1 MSQPYSAVTLRGSGR
16 LNTLIT
22 EVDVGFSEPLAKV
35 FGRPFITTRIK
46 ALWDTGASTSS
57 ISGAFSDRIGLPAI
71 DFTKIH
77 GAGGVH
83 DSRIFKIDLIIPGTQ
98 VRINE
103 ILATEFV
110 GHDFDM
116 LIGMDIITL
125 GDFSITNANGVTV
138 FSFRIPSDVFHTD
151 YVAMVG
157 SGREAKAA
165 VDRFKKKQ
173 RRH

>member
-1 MSQPYSAVTLRGSGR
+1 MNQPYSAVTLRGSGR
-16 LNTLIT
+16 LNALIT
-22 EVDVGFSEPLAKV
+22 EVDVGFSEPLATV
-35 FGRPFITTRIK
+35 FGRPFTTSRIK

-57 ISGAFSDRIGLPAI
+57 VSGVFADKIGLPAV

-83 DSRIFKIDLIIPGTQ
+83 DSRLFKIDLIIPGTQ
-98 VRINE
+98 VRIND

-125 GDFSITNANGVTV
+125 GDFSVTNAGGKTV
-138 FSFRIPSDVFHTD
+138 FSFRIPPDVFHTD
-151 YVAMVG
+151 YVAMIG
-157 SGREAKAA
+157 SGRDAKAA